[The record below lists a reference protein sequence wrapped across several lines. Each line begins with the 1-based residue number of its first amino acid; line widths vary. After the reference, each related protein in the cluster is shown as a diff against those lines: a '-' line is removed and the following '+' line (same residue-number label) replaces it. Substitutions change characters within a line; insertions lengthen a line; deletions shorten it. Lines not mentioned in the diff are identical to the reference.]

1 MAFGFIGDIVEQV
14 GEVLLPRGT
23 RGATFG
29 YALGGAPGAALGSA
43 LTRDIATGRKG
54 EEAVATTGS
63 RGAQET
69 AMSGEQ
75 MRDFVYQPTY
85 TAGFPAR
92 LPVPTT
98 TQPGARDM
106 AGTVLDIVYDV
117 GTSLFGD
124 NNAAV
129 CGASLPKLITAKQKP
144 DGSYCLSVTRK
155 QQHMLKNLVSY
166 VGIEMAAQRVGLSVG
181 ELGELLSKKFPP
193 RRKGISAAQLRNAKR
208 VNRQIMGMAKQLQ
221 DACKTTTRRR

>member
-23 RGATFG
+23 RGATIG
-29 YALGGAPGAALGSA
+29 AALGGAPGAALGAA
-43 LTRDIATGRKG
+43 LTSDIASGKRG
-54 EEAVATTGS
+54 QEAVATTGS
-63 RGAQET
+63 RGAQESS
-69 AMSGEQ
+69 MSGDQ
-75 MRDFVYQPTY
+75 TFVYQPTF
-85 TAGFPAR
+85 TAGFTPR
-92 LPVPTT
+92 LPGPTT
-98 TQPGARDM
+98 TQPGMRDM
-106 AGTVLDIVYDV
+106 AGTILDIVYDA
-117 GTSLFGD
+117 GSQFFGSD
-124 NNAAV
+124 SSV
-129 CGASLPKLITAKQKP
+129 CAASLPKLVSAKQRP

-155 QQHMLKNLVSY
+155 QQHMLKNLVGY
-166 VGIEMAAQRVGLSVG
+166 IGIEAAANRVGLSVG

>member
-23 RGATFG
+23 RGATIG
-29 YALGGAPGAALGSA
+29 YALGGTPGAALGSA
-43 LTRDIATGRKG
+43 LTSNIATGRKG
-54 EEAVATTGS
+54 QEAVATTGS
-63 RGAQET
+63 RGAEESS
-69 AMSGEQ
+69 MSGGQ
-75 MRDFVYQPTY
+75 SFVYRPTY
-85 TAGFPAR
+85 TAGFTPR
-92 LPVPTT
+92 LPGPTT
-98 TQPGARDM
+98 TQPGMRDM
-106 AGTVLDIVYDV
+106 AGTILDVVYDA
-117 GTSLFGD
+117 GSAFFGND
-124 NNAAV
+124 AAV
-129 CGASLPKLITAKQKP
+129 CGASLPKLVTAKQKP

-155 QQHMLKNLVSY
+155 QQHMLKNLVGY
-166 VGIEMAAQRVGLSVG
+166 IGIEAAAARVGLSVG